1 MPELNHGHLNP
12 PPDLAGVDPATQGV
26 VQALLRTMQV
36 QRQLL
41 QKLLTAT
48 GCPDTGPGQAM
59 CVRVL
64 AAHDGISQRDLA
76 EMLHLARPTV
86 TTMLQR
92 LEQHGVVERHTDP
105 QDQRLTRVYLTP
117 AGRQLAEHLREVF
130 AEHIRRTFGRMPE
143 PDRQE
148 LERLLRVLGENAA
161 QALHELG
168 APGANEP

>member
-1 MPELNHGHLNP
+1 
-12 PPDLAGVDPATQGV
+12 
-26 VQALLRTMQV
+26 
-36 QRQLL
+36 
-41 QKLLTAT
+41 
-48 GCPDTGPGQAM
+48 
-59 CVRVL
+59 VRAL

-76 EMLHLARPTV
+76 EMLHLSRPTV

-92 LEQHGVVERHTDP
+92 LEQHGVVERRTDL

-117 AGRQLAEHLREVF
+117 TGLGLAEQLRAVF

-148 LERLLRVLGENAA
+148 LERLLRILSENAA

-168 APGANEP
+168 APGPAQA